1 MSFNKGKY
9 DQQYMKENVIVKKV
23 QFNRQKEEDMQMLTW
38 AESRGAFN
46 AYVRSLI
53 RQDMESREIPE
64 SRK

>member
-1 MSFNKGKY
+1 MPRGKNFDKSAY

-23 QFNRQKEEDMQMLTW
+23 QFNRQKEEDMGMLAW

-53 RQDMESREIPE
+53 RQDMESRE
-64 SRK
+64 